1 LIKITIMTVTITP
14 DYIYLGATIILLIIQ
29 VIQWRRYDLIKKE
42 VHDLWNQ
49 IHILAISA
57 GNTIQ
62 KLEKKIDEK
71 QDR

>member
-1 LIKITIMTVTITP
+1 MTVTITP
-14 DYIYLGATIILLIIQ
+14 DYIYLGVTIILLIIQ
-29 VIQWRRYDLIKKE
+29 VIQWRKYDLIKKE
-42 VHDLWNQ
+42 VHELWNQ

-57 GNTIQ
+57 CNTIQ